1 MSAIGAE
8 TEAAEVCV
16 TGDDGMMDQT
26 DGGAM
31 SCRLSKDS
39 RHSLQL
45 RAHRVLN
52 GSPGSVD
59 DDLQLQVS
67 KISVARRGLMWL
79 TASSR
84 TVALNLWIMTPPHKG
99 HMSAILQSDIYL

>member
-1 MSAIGAE
+1 MAAIGAE

-16 TGDDGMMDQT
+16 AREDGKMDQT

-31 SCRLSKDS
+31 SRRLSKDS

-52 GSPGSVD
+52 GSSGSVD
-59 DDLQLQVS
+59 DDLCLQVS
-67 KISVARRGLMWL
+67 KISVARGGLC
-79 TASSR
+79 
-84 TVALNLWIMTPPHKG
+84 G
-99 HMSAILQSDIYL
+99 